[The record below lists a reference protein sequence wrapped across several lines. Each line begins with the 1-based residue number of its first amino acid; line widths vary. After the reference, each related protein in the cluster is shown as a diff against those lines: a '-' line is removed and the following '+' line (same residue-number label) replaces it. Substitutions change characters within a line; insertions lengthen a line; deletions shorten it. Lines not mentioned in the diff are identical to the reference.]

1 MGLKF
6 QCKTCGEDVVV
17 RFLKVGEAAE
27 CKTCGA
33 SNPVPESAESTD
45 DETAASYQSRARRPA
60 DSGTGRLA
68 GLSGSFCSMP
78 TATPVV
84 KRKGIILTMLLGPTP
99 LGMLYLGGMRIGL
112 PVILCAIIFPVV
124 LMPFNLDY
132 AALPESMRLPIT
144 AMMSAVY
151 LYHGLLY
158 RRLNNWL
165 ADGNRPKEIPWRLL
179 ENKEEGIALGV
190 AEAQVMSVLE
200 GKEFLKSYR
209 WGWFFCV
216 SIFHGVVLFYF
227 GAIVL
232 WADLSRSGMVT
243 AYSLTKAVI
252 VASAALF
259 VLNKA
264 LTWVNFRLK
273 RLLLTIEEYGAYTL
287 ASLHSGGYKF
297 AFWSKYT
304 PLR

>member
-1 MGLKF
+1 
-6 QCKTCGEDVVV
+6 
-17 RFLKVGEAAE
+17 
-27 CKTCGA
+27 
-33 SNPVPESAESTD
+33 
-45 DETAASYQSRARRPA
+45 
-60 DSGTGRLA
+60 
-68 GLSGSFCSMP
+68 MP
-78 TATPVV
+78 TDTPAR
-84 KRKGIILTMLLGPTP
+84 KEKGIILTVLLGTMPF
-99 LGMLYLGGMRIGL
+99 GMLYLGGMRIGL
-112 PVILCAIIFPVV
+112 PVILCALIFAIVP
-124 LMPFNLDY
+124 MPFNLDL
-132 AALPESMRLPIT
+132 AVFPDSLRLPIT

-151 LYHGLLY
+151 LYHSLLY

-165 ADGNRPKEIPWRLL
+165 AEGNRPEALPWKLW
-179 ENKEEGIALGV
+179 ENKEEGIAL
-190 AEAQVMSVLE
+190 ADTEAQFMSVLE

-216 SIFHGVVLFYF
+216 SIFHGIVLFYV

-243 AYSLTKAVI
+243 AFSLTKAVI
-252 VASAALF
+252 ITTVALY

-273 RLLLTIEEYGAYTL
+273 RLLLTVEEYGAYTL